1 MECWQHVIGLL
12 RNPDL
17 NLAQFAALNFSAL
30 LQHDHVTV
38 IQLIEQP
45 AHQHS
50 ADVKS
55 SLLSREITLNEI
67 MPNKKQL
74 YRQKTFTYEV
84 PMLMKEMTTSQQS
97 SASHYNIV
105 LLAWSQLMSQLP
117 VDVLLNDL
125 SAILPVLFNTLNSMA
140 AQLTAGTATADLSS
154 VSHSIVS
161 LICLLNIEVPRI
173 MEEHAEQMVPHL
185 LRLAVHHP
193 EMKMRVIALDCLTEC
208 SKFAYVKIAPFKS
221 AVLNALSKALDDK
234 KRLVRRH
241 AVKCRNEWFVLAQA
255 GQTVAKK

>member
-12 RNPDL
+12 HNADL
-17 NLAQFAALNFSAL
+17 ALAQFAAMNFSAL

-38 IQLIEQP
+38 IQLIEQSAHP
-45 AHQHS
+45 AEL
-50 ADVKS
+50 KS

-84 PMLMKEMTTSQQS
+84 PMLMKEMTSSQQS
-97 SASHYNIV
+97 SSHYHIV

-125 SAILPVLFNTLNSMA
+125 SAILPVLFNTLHSMA
-140 AQLTAGTATADLSS
+140 TQLSAGTVTADLSS

-161 LICLLNIEVPRI
+161 LVCLLNIEVPRI
-173 MEEHAEQMVPHL
+173 MEEHVEQMVPHL
-185 LRLAVHHP
+185 LRLAVDHP

-208 SKFAYVKIAPFKS
+208 SKFAYVKIAPFK
-221 AVLNALSKALDDK
+221 AHVLHALNKALDDK

-241 AVKCRNEWFVLAQA
+241 AVKCRNEWFVLAHTGSA
-255 GQTVAKK
+255 AKK